1 MESVADEKKFLES
14 LAKGIAYIF
23 GTNCEVVI
31 HDLKGQ
37 PYEHS
42 IVAIENGGVTGR
54 EVGDCGTNLGLEVIR
69 GTDANGDKYGYLTRT
84 KDGKILRS
92 SSVYIRDAL
101 HQVVGAVCINF
112 DATLLLHAEE
122 AIKSLTGD
130 RRNPSALQEHEIEE
144 TFPKNVN
151 ELLETLLRQS
161 ADYVG
166 KPAALMTKEDKLK
179 GLTFLDEKGALLI
192 KKSGDRIARF
202 YGISKYTLYA
212 YLDEIR
218 DTPFSNEN
226 F

>member
-1 MESVADEKKFLES
+1 MESVADEEKFLES
-14 LAKGIAYIF
+14 LARGIAYIF
-23 GTNCEVVI
+23 GPNCEVVI

-69 GTDANGDKYGYLTRT
+69 GTDVNGDKYGYITRT

-92 SSVYIRDAL
+92 SSVYIRNAL

-112 DATLLLHAEE
+112 DTTLLLHAGE
-122 AIKSLTGD
+122 AIKAITGD
-130 RRNPSALQEHEIEE
+130 KQNSQPKEIEE
-144 TFPKNVN
+144 SFPKNVS
-151 ELLETLLRQS
+151 ELLETLLQQS
-161 ADYVG
+161 ADYIG
-166 KPAALMTKEDKLK
+166 KPAPLMTKEDKLK

-218 DTPFSNEN
+218 ETPFSSES